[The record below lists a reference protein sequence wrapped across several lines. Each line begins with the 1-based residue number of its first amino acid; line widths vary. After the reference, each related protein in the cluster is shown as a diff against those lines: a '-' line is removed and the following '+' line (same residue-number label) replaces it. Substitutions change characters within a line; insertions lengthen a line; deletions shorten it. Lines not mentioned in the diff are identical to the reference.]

1 MIVHRSTPCSL
12 IPESAAGFGLTN
24 GDGTSHPLD
33 VLKVVNR
40 RLLVSFAAEI
50 HKCETTL
57 ATRLPIER
65 QGAFAHFAVLTKQ
78 MDQILPL
85 SVPGEISNKDRQKK
99 NGSRLLTFAYKRT
112 TARKLAHLPRERVA
126 SAWPQRAIKRV
137 GSTM

>member
-12 IPESAAGFGLTN
+12 IPESTAGFGLTN

-85 SVPGEISNKDRQKK
+85 SVPGEISNKDRQKNELIK
-99 NGSRLLTFAYKRT
+99 TAYPRT
-112 TARKLAHLPRERVA
+112 QRPGATPSVGMAQGWSQGLPNNSV
-126 SAWPQRAIKRV
+126 Q
-137 GSTM
+137 G